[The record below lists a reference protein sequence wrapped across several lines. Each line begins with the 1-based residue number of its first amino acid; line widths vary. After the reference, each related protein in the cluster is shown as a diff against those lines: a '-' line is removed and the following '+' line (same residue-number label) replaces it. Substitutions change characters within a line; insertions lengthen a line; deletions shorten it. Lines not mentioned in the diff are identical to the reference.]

1 MSNTVTV
8 REFDKITCDNSK
20 EKCND
25 YHVIDKKNF
34 DSLVSFI
41 REYVSS
47 SDECDKEIFFNLYYK
62 KGDTVS
68 INGYVGVISL
78 PNGFQIEVLPK
89 VDLSCTKTDDSEE
102 TQLQETR
109 QIFLKMLS
117 YINYFPFKS
126 FRNASLSSKKM
137 NIFEIFIRIFI
148 DDCWRLVKKGI
159 ASSYIST
166 EDNISFFKGKLLVS
180 ENISHNAFRKNK
192 FYMEFDSFEQNR
204 AENRLIKSTLLKL
217 MQNTRNNENSKQI
230 KQLLSY
236 FDNVEESVNFDQDF
250 SKVIIDRNTAS
261 YSDLLSWA
269 AIFLKDQSITMFTGK
284 TNAKAL
290 LFKMDKIF
298 ESFVAAYLKKLFSN
312 EQEISVSAQ
321 DKGKSLLVEKTSDG
335 KNKIFKLKP
344 DIVIKDS
351 QRNPLMILDTK
362 WKELSLKEYN
372 YGISQD
378 DMYQMYAYSKRY
390 NSNNVCVIYPVFS
403 DYASQEEKKCIK
415 LKSLISGDYNKGL
428 SLQIRILLLDMSV
441 IINKSNCEDVY
452 YFYELA
458 NFFEE
463 LDVI

>member
-1 MSNTVTV
+1 MSNTITV

-47 SDECDKEIFFNLYYK
+47 SDECDKELFFNLYYK

-78 PNGFQIEVLPK
+78 LNGFQIEVLPK

-148 DDCWRLVKKGI
+148 DDCWSLVKKGI

-180 ENISHNAFRKNK
+180 EHISHNAFRKNK

-217 MQNTRNNENSKQI
+217 MQYTRNNENSKQI

-236 FDNVEESVNFDQDF
+236 FDNVAESVNYEQDF
-250 SKVIIDRNTAS
+250 SKVIIDRNTTS
-261 YSDLLSWA
+261 YSDLLAWA
-269 AIFLKDQSITMFTGK
+269 KIFLKDQSITMFTGK

-298 ESFVAAYLKKLFSN
+298 ELFVAAFIKRQFSN
-312 EQEISVSAQ
+312 EQCILAFGQRSA
-321 DKGKSLLVEKTSDG
+321 GCL
-335 KNKIFKLKP
+335 
-344 DIVIKDS
+344 
-351 QRNPLMILDTK
+351 
-362 WKELSLKEYN
+362 
-372 YGISQD
+372 
-378 DMYQMYAYSKRY
+378 
-390 NSNNVCVIYPVFS
+390 PVMPN
-403 DYASQEEKKCIK
+403 C
-415 LKSLISGDYNKGL
+415 LLIS
-428 SLQIRILLLDMSV
+428 
-441 IINKSNCEDVY
+441 
-452 YFYELA
+452 
-458 NFFEE
+458 
-463 LDVI
+463 

>member
-1 MSNTVTV
+1 MSNTITL
-8 REFDKITCDNSK
+8 REFDRITCDKSK
-20 EKCND
+20 KGD
-25 YHVIDKKNF
+25 PVYHVIDKINF

-41 REYVSS
+41 REYESS
-47 SDECDKEIFFNLYYK
+47 SNECDKDVLFNLYYK

-68 INGYVGVISL
+68 IHGYVGVISL
-78 PNGFQIEVLPK
+78 PNGFQIEILPK
-89 VDLSCTKTDDSEE
+89 VALSVLDSSDSEDE
-102 TQLQETR
+102 SIQKTR
-109 QIFLKMLS
+109 LIFLKMLS
-117 YINYFPFKS
+117 YINYFPKS
-126 FRNASLSSKKM
+126 FRTASLSSKKM
-137 NIFEIFIRIFI
+137 NIFEIFIKIFI
-148 DDCWRLVKKGI
+148 EACWSLVKKGI
-159 ASSYIST
+159 ASAYICT
-166 EDNISFFKGKLLVS
+166 EDNISFYKGKLLVS
-180 ENISHNAFRKNK
+180 EHINHNAFRKNK
-192 FYMEFDSFEQNR
+192 FYMEFDSFEHNR

-217 MQNTRNNENSKQI
+217 MRFTNSNENSKQI

-236 FDNVEESVNFDQDF
+236 FDNVEESVNYDQDF
-250 SKVIIDRNTAS
+250 SKVIIDRNTTS
-261 YSDLLSWA
+261 YSDLLSWS
-269 AIFLKDQSITMFTGK
+269 AIFLKDQSFTMFTGK

-298 ESFVAAYLKKLFSN
+298 ESFVAAFLKRQFSY
-312 EQEISVSAQ
+312 ETDITVSVQ

>member
-1 MSNTVTV
+1 MSNTITI
-8 REFDKITCDNSK
+8 REFDKITCDNSN

-89 VDLSCTKTDDSEE
+89 VELSCTNTEKSEE
-102 TQLQETR
+102 KQLKEKQLQETR

-117 YINYFPFKS
+117 YINYFPVKS

-137 NIFEIFIRIFI
+137 NIFEIFIRNFI

-180 ENISHNAFRKNK
+180 EHISHNAFRKNK

-217 MQNTRNNENSKQI
+217 MQYTRNNENSKQI

-236 FDNVEESVNFDQDF
+236 FDNVAESVNYEQDF
-250 SKVIIDRNTAS
+250 SKVIIDRNTTS
-261 YSDLLSWA
+261 YSDLLAWA
-269 AIFLKDQSITMFTGK
+269 KIFLKDQSITMFTGK

-312 EQEISVSAQ
+312 EPGISVSAQ
-321 DKGKSLLVEKTSDG
+321 DKGKSLLVENTHDG
-335 KNKIFKLKP
+335 QNKIFNLRP
-344 DIVIKDS
+344 DIVIK
-351 QRNPLMILDTK
+351 QNGQPLCVLDTK
-362 WKELSLKEYN
+362 WKKLTSSEKSN
-372 YGISQD
+372 YGISES
-378 DMYQMYAYSKRY
+378 DMYQMYAYAKRY
-390 NSNNVCVIYPVFS
+390 EVKNVYVIYPVFPKYQNS
-403 DYASQEEKKCIK
+403 NSIRLKDLELFNKQHNNELNMQIK
-415 LKSLISGDYNKGL
+415 
-428 SLQIRILLLDMSV
+428 ILLLDLSCLV
-441 IINKSNCEDVY
+441 KNPNNDECNCYV
-452 YFYELA
+452 LA

-463 LDVI
+463 K

>member
-180 ENISHNAFRKNK
+180 EHVNHNASRKNK

-217 MQNTRNNENSKQI
+217 MQYTRNNENSKQI

-236 FDNVEESVNFDQDF
+236 FDNVAESVNYEQDF
-250 SKVIIDRNTAS
+250 SKVIIDRNTTS
-261 YSDLLSWA
+261 YSDLLAWA
-269 AIFLKDQSITMFTGK
+269 KIFLKDQSITMFTGK

-298 ESFVAAYLKKLFSN
+298 ELFVAAILKKD
-312 EQEISVSAQ
+312 ISFNNMDLTLSVQ
-321 DKGKSLLVEKTSDG
+321 DKGKSLLVENMPDG
-335 KNKIFKLKP
+335 TQKKFFNLRP
-344 DIVIKDS
+344 DIVIKLNE
-351 QRNPLMILDTK
+351 QPLCVLDTK
-362 WKELSLKEYN
+362 WKKLTSSEKSN
-372 YGISQD
+372 YGISES
-378 DMYQMYAYSKRY
+378 DMYQMYAYAKRY
-390 NSNNVCVIYPVFS
+390 DVKNVYVIYPVFPN
-403 DYASQEEKKCIK
+403 YQKSQSIRLKDLDLFSKRQNNK
-415 LKSLISGDYNKGL
+415 LNI
-428 SLQIRILLLDMSV
+428 QIRILLIDLSWIVKNPNNDE
-441 IINKSNCEDVY
+441 NNC
-452 YFYELA
+452 YELA
-458 NFFEE
+458 HFFEE
-463 LDVI
+463 K

>member
-1 MSNTVTV
+1 MSITITV

-20 EKCND
+20 EKCQD

-47 SDECDKEIFFNLYYK
+47 SDECDKEGFFNLYYK

-148 DDCWRLVKKGI
+148 DDCWSLVKKGI

-180 ENISHNAFRKNK
+180 EHISHNAFRKNK

-217 MQNTRNNENSKQI
+217 MQYTRNNENSKQI

-236 FDNVEESVNFDQDF
+236 FDNVAESVNYEQDF
-250 SKVIIDRNTAS
+250 SKVIIDRNTTS
-261 YSDLLSWA
+261 YSDLLAWA
-269 AIFLKDQSITMFTGK
+269 KIFLKDQNITMFTGK

-298 ESFVAAYLKKLFSN
+298 ELFVAAILKKV
-312 EQEISVSAQ
+312 ISFNNMDLTLSAQ
-321 DKGKSLLVEKTSDG
+321 DKGKYLLVEKMQDDTQR
-335 KNKIFKLKP
+335 KIFNLRP
-344 DIVIKDS
+344 DIVIKLNE
-351 QRNPLMILDTK
+351 QPLCVLDTK
-362 WKELSLKEYN
+362 WKKLTSSEKSN
-372 YGISQD
+372 YGISES
-378 DMYQMYAYSKRY
+378 DMYQMYAYAKRY
-390 NSNNVCVIYPVFS
+390 DAKNVFVIYPVFP
-403 DYASQEEKKCIK
+403 DYQKSQSIRLKDLDLFSKQQNNELNIQIK
-415 LKSLISGDYNKGL
+415 
-428 SLQIRILLLDMSV
+428 ILLIDLSWIVKNPNIDEC
-441 IINKSNCEDVY
+441 IC
-452 YFYELA
+452 YELA
-458 NFFEE
+458 HFFEE
-463 LDVI
+463 